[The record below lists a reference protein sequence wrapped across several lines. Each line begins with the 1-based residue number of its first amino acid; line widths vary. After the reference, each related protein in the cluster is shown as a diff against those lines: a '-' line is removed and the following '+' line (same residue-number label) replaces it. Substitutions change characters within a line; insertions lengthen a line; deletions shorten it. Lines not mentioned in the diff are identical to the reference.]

1 MSQRNH
7 TYKRLEALFSGT
19 QPAAP
24 DSPLPAGS
32 KAPVKARRS
41 RAQMREAVPWGE
53 VSGTK
58 PEAAMG
64 ADSAS
69 VPPAE
74 AAPAAGWEDFL
85 DGIDRRERIGF
96 AYDQEQVIS
105 LEGATRPLPEHALR
119 VPLTVSGTTIGT
131 LQAVGGEQD
140 LTAQQTEIVN
150 AAADQL
156 AQHIEGL
163 RLLAQAQKYRT
174 EAEQAVRRLTHK
186 GWQTYQQAR
195 EEMAGGFVFDLN
207 RVQPLDGSSI
217 DGRGKVAT
225 RSLRVRN
232 FPIGELAVD
241 AGAVSEG
248 TEEILDA
255 VASQLSGHLENLR
268 LLEQNEK
275 RTHELE
281 IVAELSA
288 TASTVLDPDRLLQ
301 AIVDLA
307 KDRFDIY
314 HVHIY
319 LADESQRTLPLAAG
333 AGEVG
338 RRMTAEKHGIA
349 MNAEK
354 SLVARTYRE
363 RRALIVN
370 DVAAEPDFLPNRH
383 LPATRSEMAVPL
395 IVGETVLGVFD
406 VQSDKVNG
414 FSEED
419 ANIYTTLASQVAVAL
434 QNARLYVEQA
444 ETVTQLRELDRLKT
458 SFLANMSHELRT
470 PLNSILGF
478 TDVMLEGI
486 DGTLTENM
494 NNDLRLIQRNGQH
507 LLHLINDVLDM
518 AKISAGKMNLTLE
531 RFKIQDLLDEVLNIS
546 SPLAAEKNLVLA
558 VDANSDRKAEIT
570 ADRTRIRQVMLN
582 LVGNAVK
589 FTEKGGVRIRTE
601 QKAENVLIS
610 VSDTG
615 IGIPEDKLDLVFQ
628 EFTQVDTSAT
638 RKAGGTGLGLP
649 ISQSLVRM
657 HGGRLWVESSGVE
670 GDGATFYVELP
681 VEAKIV
687 EPAEAEAAEHGKA

>member
-1 MSQRNH
+1 
-7 TYKRLEALFSGT
+7 
-19 QPAAP
+19 
-24 DSPLPAGS
+24 
-32 KAPVKARRS
+32 
-41 RAQMREAVPWGE
+41 
-53 VSGTK
+53 
-58 PEAAMG
+58 
-64 ADSAS
+64 
-69 VPPAE
+69 
-74 AAPAAGWEDFL
+74 
-85 DGIDRRERIGF
+85 
-96 AYDQEQVIS
+96 
-105 LEGATRPLPEHALR
+105 
-119 VPLTVSGTTIGT
+119 
-131 LQAVGGEQD
+131 
-140 LTAQQTEIVN
+140 
-150 AAADQL
+150 
-156 AQHIEGL
+156 
-163 RLLAQAQKYRT
+163 
-174 EAEQAVRRLTHK
+174 
-186 GWQTYQQAR
+186 
-195 EEMAGGFVFDLN
+195 
-207 RVQPLDGSSI
+207 
-217 DGRGKVAT
+217 
-225 RSLRVRN
+225 
-232 FPIGELAVD
+232 
-241 AGAVSEG
+241 
-248 TEEILDA
+248 
-255 VASQLSGHLENLR
+255 
-268 LLEQNEK
+268 
-275 RTHELE
+275 
-281 IVAELSA
+281 
-288 TASTVLDPDRLLQ
+288 
-301 AIVDLA
+301 
-307 KDRFDIY
+307 
-314 HVHIY
+314 
-319 LADESQRTLPLAAG
+319 
-333 AGEVG
+333 
-338 RRMTAEKHGIA
+338 
-349 MNAEK
+349 
-354 SLVARTYRE
+354 
-363 RRALIVN
+363 VN

-649 ISQSLVRM
+649 ISQNLVRM

-670 GDGATFYVELP
+670 GDGTTFYVELP